1 LLMRNPA
8 LLLIVFIFSCTCLN
22 AQEFAFAATSF
33 KERTTID
40 LPSFTPDKDNNKYR
54 MRTRGTYGMIAGASL
69 VLIGSA
75 MVASAQA
82 SPVNGDSDGLGWG
95 GFVLILDGSI
105 TFCISGVLFAVH
117 RLSHKPHIGYRYTI
131 YSKHNQ
137 VGIAYNF

>member
-1 LLMRNPA
+1 MRHLVLLF
-8 LLLIVFIFSCTCLN
+8 IVYIFSISL
-22 AQEFAFAATSF
+22 AQAQVYALASTSTKYFA
-33 KERTTID
+33 
-40 LPSFTPDKDNNKYR
+40 TPDLSLLPHTTDNNKYR

-82 SPVNGDSDGLGWG
+82 SPVNGDSEGLGWG
-95 GFVLILDGSI
+95 GIVLILDGSI